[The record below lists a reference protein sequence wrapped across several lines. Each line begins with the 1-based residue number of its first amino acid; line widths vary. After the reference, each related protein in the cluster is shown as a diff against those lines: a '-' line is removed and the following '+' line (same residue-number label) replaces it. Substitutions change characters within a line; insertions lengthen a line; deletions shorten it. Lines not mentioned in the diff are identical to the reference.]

1 MPNCFEAGITFYGA
15 AMLGVVLVP
24 IVHFYGPKEVNHIRA
39 KPACRRSSPPTAS
52 AIGTSG

>member
-24 IVHFYGPKEVNHIRA
+24 IVHFYGPKEVGYILDHSGARAAVVAVKAIRL
-39 KPACRRSSPPTAS
+39 R
-52 AIGTSG
+52 